1 MVRFEKILCPTDL
14 SHSSRPALRHAA
26 AVAAWYNAQLTVLH
40 VVPTF
45 DAIQIPPGAL
55 GETVQV
61 VYPSS
66 RDEVIASM
74 QAEVEATG
82 SNAVNPAV
90 VAEAGDAADL
100 IIDKALAI
108 PADLIVMGTHGRSGF
123 NRFLYG
129 SITEQVLH
137 RAPCPVMAVPPHAPP
152 TADVAFTRILCPLD
166 FSPASLQAFGFALAL
181 TRQAR
186 GTLIVLHVV
195 EWLAE
200 HEPRETAHFNIP
212 EYRQY
217 LIDDAKAR
225 LAAQIEGEARA
236 WSAIEQVVTT
246 GRAYREILR
255 VATERKADL
264 IVMGAQGRGGIGL
277 ALLGSA
283 TQQVVRGAV
292 CPVLTVKGVP
302 VPA

>member
-14 SHSSRPALRHAA
+14 SHSSRAALRHAA

-55 GETVQV
+55 GESVQV

-66 RDEVIASM
+66 RDEVMAAM
-74 QAEVEATG
+74 QAQVEATG

-90 VAEAGDAADL
+90 VAEAGDAANL

-200 HEPRETAHFNIP
+200 HEPRENAHFNIP

-217 LIDDAKAR
+217 LLDDAKAR

-236 WSAIEQVVTT
+236 WSAIEPVVTT

-255 VATERKADL
+255 AATERKADL

-292 CPVLTVKGVP
+292 CPVLTVQGVP